1 MLPYKLF
8 LTKCFWCSAEWAGP
22 LVTTGVGALGAPH
35 QAGICFVLSRS
46 FCSGPVH
53 QSWVMGY
60 SIKNICEI
68 AATVLSDAFR
78 LEVMFHILLKPVSGY
93 GCSSLWAGY
102 KSAVIGGSN
111 LVSVGCDPSS
121 ARRRL
126 RSRPFSLLSGVFLWF
141 PAHHCLRLYESVR
154 PSGELPL
161 MQSCPS
167 AFERVC
173 ICARDSP
180 LSLSLPVSS
189 SVGSHHIPIALEL
202 FLTSFYSNLQQSCK
216 VGISAEIR
224 LDVLPSFHIFSLKFS

>member
-1 MLPYKLF
+1 M
-8 LTKCFWCSAEWAGP
+8 
-22 LVTTGVGALGAPH
+22 
-35 QAGICFVLSRS
+35 I
-46 FCSGPVH
+46 
-53 QSWVMGY
+53 GY
-60 SIKNICEI
+60 SIKNIPKI
-68 AATVLSDAFR
+68 ADTALSNAFR
-78 LEVMFHILLKPVSGY
+78 LEVMFHLLLKPVVGQCN
-93 GCSSLWAGY
+93 GCISLWAGY

-121 ARRRL
+121 ARLRL
-126 RSRPFSLLSGVFLWF
+126 RSRPFSLLSGVFLRF

-189 SVGSHHIPIALEL
+189 SVWSHHIPIAFEL
-202 FLTSFYSNLQQSCK
+202 FLTSFYPNLQQICRVAK
-216 VGISAEIR
+216 SA
-224 LDVLPSFHIFSLKFS
+224 SLQG